1 MIKFINK
8 VTGSEM
14 WVHETRVEE
23 YLKAGHTIAP
33 PPPLP
38 VKEKP
43 KRKK

>member
-8 VTGSEM
+8 YTGTDM
-14 WVHETRVEE
+14 LVHETRVEE
-23 YLKAGHTIAP
+23 YLKAGHKMAP
-33 PPPLP
+33 PPPPP